1 MSTNEYFTCVGLMSG
16 TSLDGL
22 DIALCRFSKSNPA
35 DYRILSA
42 ITFSYNAEWRNRL
55 DIADELSGLEL
66 AQLSADLGRLHGNW
80 VKDFLMNQNE
90 SVDFIASHG
99 HTIFHQPQDGL
110 TLQIGSAPHIAAIT
124 GIPVVADF
132 RTSDVAHGG
141 QGAPLVPIG
150 DELLFG
156 QYDYC
161 LNLGGIANIS
171 FKQNG
176 KRVACDIALCNI
188 PLNYYAEKLGLSFD
202 RNGDLARTGNVNV
215 ELLELLQGFPFF
227 SLPAPKSLGKEFFI
241 EDYLQALAA
250 FPIDAC
256 DILATCVEHTAIEI
270 GKYAKDKSKR
280 MLVTG
285 GGALNG
291 YLMERITHHSETEI
305 VTPDE
310 ETVQF
315 KEALIFAFLGYLRW
329 TNQVNCLASVTGARK
344 DVIGGAIYL

>member
-1 MSTNEYFTCVGLMSG
+1 MSTNEYFTCIGLMSG

-22 DIALCRFSKSNPA
+22 DIALCQFSKTNA
-35 DYRILSA
+35 GQYKILA
-42 ITFSYNAEWRNRL
+42 AKTYVYDNELRTRL
-55 DIADELSGLEL
+55 EIADEYSGLEL
-66 AQLSADLGRLHGNW
+66 AQLHVDLGKLHGEW
-80 VKDFLMNQNE
+80 VKDFLSHHNQNI
-90 SVDFIASHG
+90 DFIASHG
-99 HTIFHQPQDGL
+99 HTIFHQPQDSL

-171 FKQNG
+171 FRENG

-202 RNGDLARTGNVNV
+202 RNGDLARIGNVNV

-256 DILATCVEHTAIEI
+256 DILATCVEHTALEI
-270 GKYAKDKSKR
+270 GKYAKDKSKK

-285 GGALNG
+285 GGALNA
-291 YLMERITHHSETEI
+291 YLMERIAYYSEAMVVI
-305 VTPDE
+305 PDE